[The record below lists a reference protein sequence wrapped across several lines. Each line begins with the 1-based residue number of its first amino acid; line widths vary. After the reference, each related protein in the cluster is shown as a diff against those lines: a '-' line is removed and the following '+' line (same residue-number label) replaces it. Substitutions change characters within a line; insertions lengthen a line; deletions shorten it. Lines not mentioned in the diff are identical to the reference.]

1 MAENVPEFASL
12 MHRVAQRDDRAI
24 EQLYHRYNALLVSR
38 LRRLLRRQ
46 PLLHTLFDAEW
57 LANGIWADL
66 LCIPARCQRFA
77 APHRFVAYL
86 LGMARNQVH
95 KAARGYLDTQKRD
108 LRRRRHVSDPAVGAV
123 AGAVADRQLT
133 PLQQAECT
141 DTWGQ
146 GLLFLIEREQR
157 LVAV

>member
-1 MAENVPEFASL
+1 M
-12 MHRVAQRDDRAI
+12 
-24 EQLYHRYNALLVSR
+24 
-38 LRRLLRRQ
+38 
-46 PLLHTLFDAEW
+46 LFDAEW

-66 LCIPARCQRFA
+66 FRAPARCLRFT

-95 KAARGYLDTQKRD
+95 KAARDYLDTQKRD
-108 LRRRRHVSDPAVGAV
+108 LRRRHVSDPAVGAV
-123 AGAVADRQLT
+123 AGAIEDRQLT

-146 GLLFLIEREQR
+146 GVRSTDRPYSSR
-157 LVAV
+157 LVDLVKGRAL